1 MTYRFQNPSDDILR
15 TYLESA
21 KTIAVVGLSDRQDTA
36 AYQVAKFMQAMDY
49 QIVPVNPKLAGQ
61 TILGELV
68 YATIK
73 AIPFEVDIVDVFRR
87 SEFLPE
93 VARDFLESQAKVFW
107 AQLGLDNQEAEM
119 ILRSAGKQ
127 AIVMNRCL
135 KVDYLDLII
144 KQG

>member
-1 MTYRFQNPSDDILR
+1 MTYQFQNPSDDILR

-49 QIVPVNPKLAGQ
+49 QIVPVNPTLAGQ

>member
-1 MTYRFQNPSDDILR
+1 MTYQFQNPSDDILR
-15 TYLESA
+15 TYLEST

-87 SEFLPE
+87 SEILPE

>member
-87 SEFLPE
+87 SEFLSE